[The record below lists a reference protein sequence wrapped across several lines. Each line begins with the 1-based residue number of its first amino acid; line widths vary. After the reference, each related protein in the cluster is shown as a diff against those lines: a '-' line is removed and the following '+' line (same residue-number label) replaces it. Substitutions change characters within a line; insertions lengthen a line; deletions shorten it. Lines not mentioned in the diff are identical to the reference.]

1 MTAKLLI
8 FYDFARVSAASRTR
22 ANEYLRHAA
31 GQPTSRL
38 PADPWHISH
47 LRLRLE
53 CRWQIDPVTGALRAR
68 WVRASADRGVRASVD
83 DNIETRPCWRQA
95 LNVAGGSAAARAAA

>member
-53 CRWQIDPVTGALRAR
+53 CRWQIDPVTGALRAH
-68 WVRASADRGVRASVD
+68 WVRIAADHGSGATAEDVID
-83 DNIETRPCWRQA
+83 DRRCLRPDLA
-95 LNVAGGSAAARAAA
+95 IAGGRDALRLAA